1 MTTAGNSN
9 ASFERI
15 DDADG
20 DTDENDDVGE
30 NELPPSWRWLKSG
43 SEMHGDFIGYLTS
56 SKERIAELFL
66 SFAFFVLGRQ
76 IPVWFDA
83 LYGDDVSAPYQV
95 TANGDV
101 LIDLGLNFPLVSQ
114 TVPVSMLTLV
124 GMVLP
129 IVILLVVGI
138 CNGPPGD
145 AHASLCAYFLSVGM
159 NSFVTD
165 TMKNYCAKL
174 RPNFY
179 NMCEF
184 DAGTKTCTNDV
195 SNAHKS
201 FPSGHSSLAFCAM
214 SILSLYFLG
223 KVGLHRIPL
232 KNDPTKNYP
241 SLATKLMAWV
251 SFAIPMSIALFVA
264 CSRVHDYFHH
274 PADIV
279 TGALI
284 GIVCALFATSLW
296 YPSVYSNMAGYPLHY
311 TNSKYPPHLTRSEAV
326 SV

>member
-1 MTTAGNSN
+1 MTTESN
-9 ASFERI
+9 TNAPFERI
-15 DDADG
+15 DDADR
-20 DTDENDDVGE
+20 DADEELVVGE
-30 NELPPSWRWLKSG
+30 SEFLPSWRWLKSG
-43 SEMHGDFIGYLTS
+43 TEMHGDFIGYTTAS
-56 SKERIAELFL
+56 GERIAELFL
-66 SFAFFVLGRQ
+66 SIGFFYFGRQ
-76 IPVWFDA
+76 IPLWLDA
-83 LYGDDVSAPYQV
+83 LYGGDVSAPYQV
-95 TANGDV
+95 TSDGDV
-101 LIDLGLNFPLVSQ
+101 LIDLGLNFPLLSQ

-124 GMVLP
+124 GIVLP
-129 IVILLVVGI
+129 IIVLLVVGV

-165 TMKNYCAKL
+165 MMKNYCAKL

-184 DAGTKTCTNDV
+184 DAVAKTCTNDV

-223 KVGLHRIPL
+223 KVGLQRKPIKH
-232 KNDPTKNYP
+232 DPAKNYP

-251 SFAIPMSIALFVA
+251 SFVIPLSIALFVA

-284 GIVCALFATSLW
+284 GSVCALFATSLF
-296 YPSVYSNMAGYPLHY
+296 YPSVYSNMAGYPLQY
-311 TNSKYPPHLTRSEAV
+311 VNSTYPPYSTRAE
-326 SV
+326 SVGV